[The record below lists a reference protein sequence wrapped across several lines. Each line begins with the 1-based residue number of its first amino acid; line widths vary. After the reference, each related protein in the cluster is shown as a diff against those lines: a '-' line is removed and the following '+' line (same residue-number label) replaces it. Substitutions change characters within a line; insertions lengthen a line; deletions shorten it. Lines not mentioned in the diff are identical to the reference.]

1 MHRKVNLSQIDIKK
15 VDLSH
20 CMHAAGSSQPARI
33 LLDLAADLHIFGQKW
48 IQLLISAPKSQRR
61 WIGSRELHL
70 IAPNQSIRA
79 AKLSSLWPKMCS
91 S

>member
-1 MHRKVNLSQIDIKK
+1 
-15 VDLSH
+15 
-20 CMHAAGSSQPARI
+20 
-33 LLDLAADLHIFGQKW
+33 
-48 IQLLISAPKSQRR
+48 LISAPKSRRR

-91 S
+91 LRILRGITTQNYRTAYGLSQELRSLPVRWAKRPYGCSLLYGVD